1 MVIQSQTVIK
11 KWERKQLLQ
20 RYYNVKQSAS
30 GITKCDKSLL
40 QSVED
45 KSASGIRKCGRL
57 LLQSASG
64 ITKSDRL
71 YYKVHQVLQSTY
83 NYYKVRHHT
92 VWQRKK
98 RKIFRW
104 CDSKRSYTLR
114 ANIVF
119 VWLCLNLCQ
128 LEWLKKSVK
137 SMSMSSHKVKFLNFL
152 NDSAW
157 CCWKSSLFHSGVCW
171 MNERKLNEFVL
182 K

>member
-1 MVIQSQTVIK
+1 MRQV
-11 KWERKQLLQ
+11 
-20 RYYNVKQSAS
+20 
-30 GITKCDKSLL
+30 L
-40 QSVED
+40 QSV
-45 KSASGIRKCGRL
+45 
-57 LLQSASG
+57 
-64 ITKSDRL
+64 TKVYYKVLKIKVRQVLESVADC

-104 CDSKRSYTLR
+104 CDFKRSYTLR
-114 ANIVF
+114 VNIVF